1 LLTPTAI
8 PPYTYG
14 SAPPVPAQPCPTIGA
29 PLLLIAQD
37 DTDPE
42 AVARLLETIYDS
54 PLTNVIRPRP
64 LRDQVAVFPLHPG
77 TQRYLRRNDPLLK
90 PEHAS
95 RLATLAG
102 GMGAFLSGSL
112 AFYGFLRL
120 RKLRRFESFYHK
132 IGHIDLLAHGL
143 QVDPT
148 APTDPEALRSHLEA
162 QLTAL
167 KHEALKEFEE
177 GGLKGEGLMAGIIA
191 LINDT
196 RQSLAGMVPARS
208 SERS

>member
-1 LLTPTAI
+1 
-8 PPYTYG
+8 
-14 SAPPVPAQPCPTIGA
+14 V
-29 PLLLIAQD
+29 IAQD

-42 AVARLLETIYDS
+42 VVVRLLETIYDS
-54 PLTNVIRPRP
+54 PLTNVIRSSP
-64 LRDQVAVFPLHPG
+64 LQDQVAVFPLHPG
-77 TQRYLRRNDPLLK
+77 TQRYLHRHEPLLK
-90 PEHAS
+90 PEHAAK
-95 RLATLAG
+95 LATLAG
-102 GMGAFLSGSL
+102 GLGAFLSGSL

-143 QVDPT
+143 QIDPA
-148 APTDPEALRSHLEA
+148 APTNPEALHSYLEA

-167 KHEALKEFEE
+167 KHEALKEFEQ

-196 RQSLAGMVPARS
+196 RQSLGRKAPAGP